1 MLSVWKWVMVWS
13 EGELLLIVIFLE
25 YKQSPLWTLLS
36 IYTLPSFVHSLGLVI
51 HTFFQRVCLNSG
63 VVCTHIFTY
72 ESRFYSLYKRF
83 LRNWWSLGNLDVQPV
98 ADPFLKNCL
107 GFSYVLRYFL
117 PQIVDKHFP
126 QFPVAFI
133 YLKFKVF
140 VISAHFTLVRALAQ
154 FGVIINGKLSLDSN
168 FDFVFVFSFPFG
180 RYSSFWNFP
189 IIVIFERYVTF

>member
-1 MLSVWKWVMVWS
+1 MLSVWKWVVVWS

-83 LRNWWSLGNLDVQPV
+83 LRNWWSLGNIDVSQWLILFSKIV
-98 ADPFLKNCL
+98 LVFLWNPFLCKIVNL
-107 GFSYVLRYFL
+107 HTSKHIYERHEASYQISKLNLLRL
-117 PQIVDKHFP
+117 WM
-126 QFPVAFI
+126 
-133 YLKFKVF
+133 KVKARRK
-140 VISAHFTLVRALAQ
+140 IR
-154 FGVIINGKLSLDSN
+154 
-168 FDFVFVFSFPFG
+168 
-180 RYSSFWNFP
+180 
-189 IIVIFERYVTF
+189 

>member
-83 LRNWWSLGNLDVQPV
+83 LRNWWSLGNIDVSQWLILFSKIV
-98 ADPFLKNCL
+98 LVFLMSC
-107 GFSYVLRYFL
+107 
-117 PQIVDKHFP
+117 
-126 QFPVAFI
+126 
-133 YLKFKVF
+133 
-140 VISAHFTLVRALAQ
+140 VISSPKLWISIFHNFQSLLFIWNLKSLWFQPTLH
-154 FGVIINGKLSLDSN
+154 
-168 FDFVFVFSFPFG
+168 
-180 RYSSFWNFP
+180 
-189 IIVIFERYVTF
+189 